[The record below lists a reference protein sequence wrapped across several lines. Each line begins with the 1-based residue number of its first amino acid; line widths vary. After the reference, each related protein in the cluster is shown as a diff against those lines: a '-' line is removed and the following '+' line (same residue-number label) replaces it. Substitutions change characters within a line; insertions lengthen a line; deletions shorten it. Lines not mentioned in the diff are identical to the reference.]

1 MSGKNVLKYWSQ
13 VGIDR
18 LRDRGRNEADL
29 VVGSGQR
36 KTKVEQLENEQVSA
50 KSSSKVERM
59 GVRYFFLHA
68 FIHWR
73 HTVGGGRLK
82 ISSIYVMAALAALCK
97 PHSAS
102 EQKLSMPICS
112 TLLNDFEVSVRSA

>member
-36 KTKVEQLENEQVSA
+36 KTKVEQLENEQVSVISIDIY
-50 KSSSKVERM
+50 KN
-59 GVRYFFLHA
+59 
-68 FIHWR
+68 
-73 HTVGGGRLK
+73 RLL
-82 ISSIYVMAALAALCK
+82 IDPAHL
-97 PHSAS
+97 P
-102 EQKLSMPICS
+102 
-112 TLLNDFEVSVRSA
+112 